1 MTRFKNLKGI
11 DPNGNIVNYV
21 SNPQKDK
28 YGYYFFQFNQE
39 TSQYIDFKNFGGDLG
54 NCKISWEYEKKYL
67 SIDIYNYKPL
77 FLIDINYDLL
87 LILMWF

>member
-39 TSQYIDFKNFGGDLG
+39 TSQYIDF
-54 NCKISWEYEKKYL
+54 
-67 SIDIYNYKPL
+67 
-77 FLIDINYDLL
+77 
-87 LILMWF
+87 

>member
-28 YGYYFFQFNQE
+28 YGYRDGSVNLNN
-39 TSQYIDFKNFGGDLG
+39 S
-54 NCKISWEYEKKYL
+54 
-67 SIDIYNYKPL
+67 YK
-77 FLIDINYDLL
+77 
-87 LILMWF
+87 